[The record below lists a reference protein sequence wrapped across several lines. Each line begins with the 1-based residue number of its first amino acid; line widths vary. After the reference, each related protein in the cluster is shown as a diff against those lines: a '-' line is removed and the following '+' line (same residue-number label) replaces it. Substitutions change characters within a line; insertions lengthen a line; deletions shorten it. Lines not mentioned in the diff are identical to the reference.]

1 MQQHERDRPEH
12 MQRRFG
18 GGMLFGFWAL
28 LLLMLGIFFH
38 NWLESERNPN
48 QRVESRMSA
57 EGAREVVLKR
67 NRYGHYNLTGL
78 INGRE
83 VEFLLDT
90 GATDISIPADVA
102 GELGLRKLHEVQF
115 YTANGIARGYA
126 TRLDKVRIGDI
137 QLHDLKAS
145 INPNV
150 DDHIVLL
157 GMSFLKHIEFTQRG
171 DTLILRQYD

>member
-1 MQQHERDRPEH
+1 MQQPEQDRPEN
-12 MQRRFG
+12 MQRRLG
-18 GGMLFGFWAL
+18 GGMLFAFWAL

-38 NWLESERNPN
+38 NWLETERNPN
-48 QRVESRMSA
+48 QRVESRMTA
-57 EGAREVVLKR
+57 EGTREVVLER
-67 NRYGHYNLTGL
+67 NRYGHYNVTGL

-90 GATDISIPADVA
+90 GATDISVPADVA
-102 GELGLRKLHEVQF
+102 AALGLKRLHEVQF

-126 TRLDKVRIGDI
+126 TRLDNVRIGNI
-137 QLHDLKAS
+137 VLHDLKAS

-150 DDHIVLL
+150 SDHIVLL

-171 DTLILRQYD
+171 ETLILRQYN